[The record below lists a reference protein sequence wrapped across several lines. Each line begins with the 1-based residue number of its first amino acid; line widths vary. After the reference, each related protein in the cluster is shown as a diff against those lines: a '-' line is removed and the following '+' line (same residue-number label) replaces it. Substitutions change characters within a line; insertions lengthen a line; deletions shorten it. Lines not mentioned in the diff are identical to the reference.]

1 MAAAL
6 LQHEARG
13 SIGVHSAGSAPAA
26 DLNPV
31 VIEAISEVEIELG
44 AQPTRLTD
52 SAVRLADVV
61 VTMGCGDACPIYPG
75 KRYEDWNVT
84 DPAGASLTCVREV
97 RDEIRALVS
106 TLMEGL

>member
-13 SIGVHSAGSAPAA
+13 SIGVHSAGSTPAA

-31 VIEAISEVEIELG
+31 VVEAMSEIGIDLE

-52 SAVRLADVV
+52 SAVKLADVV
-61 VTMGCGDACPIYPG
+61 ITMGCGDACPIYAG
-75 KRYEDWNVT
+75 KRYEDWKVT
-84 DPAGASLTCVREV
+84 DPAGASLARVREI
-97 RDEIRALVS
+97 RDEIRARVS